1 MHREGILAEREIRSD
16 VYFVVVIALRIG
28 GRGAHSDEFSVDIEL
43 IVVVRAYPQYRALNA
58 LKEELFAKKNM
69 SVKEFFVL
77 FGKVELL
84 LFLVK
89 HILRVLCGKIL
100 VTDKLRLH
108 KATPF
113 LNSFQ

>member
-1 MHREGILAEREIRSD
+1 MHREGILAESEIRSD

-28 GRGAHSDEFSVDIEL
+28 GRGAHSDEFPVDIEL
-43 IVVVRAYPQYRALNA
+43 IVIVRAYPQYRALNA
-58 LKEELFAKKNM
+58 LKEELFAKKNI
-69 SVKEFFVL
+69 SVKKFFVL

-84 LFLVK
+84 LLLVK

-100 VTDKLRLH
+100 MTDKLRLH